1 MSMYIWQWG
10 PKHVGPGGPGHGG
23 RAPQARSGTPT
34 GTAEI
39 HGNGSGTARVMSGFD
54 IEITNL
60 QRHQSK
66 AEAGADPTPRP
77 HAGTHPPIHPSTS
90 PPTGGPDRPGVVAN
104 FLGGVQY
111 SRLQSCSHRSAERV
125 QEHYGVSH
133 MSRDPLYDFYNRI
146 GEVRMLTFPYAILAQ

>member
-1 MSMYIWQWG
+1 MSMYRWQWG

-23 RAPQARSGTPT
+23 RGPKARSGTPT
-34 GTAEI
+34 GAAEI

-54 IEITNL
+54 IIEMTNL

-90 PPTGGPDRPGVVAN
+90 PPTGGPDKPGVVAN
-104 FLGGVQY
+104 FLGGVLAPAELFSQKF
-111 SRLQSCSHRSAERV
+111 RACSGAFCCVTHVEISLV
-125 QEHYGVSH
+125 
-133 MSRDPLYDFYNRI
+133 
-146 GEVRMLTFPYAILAQ
+146 